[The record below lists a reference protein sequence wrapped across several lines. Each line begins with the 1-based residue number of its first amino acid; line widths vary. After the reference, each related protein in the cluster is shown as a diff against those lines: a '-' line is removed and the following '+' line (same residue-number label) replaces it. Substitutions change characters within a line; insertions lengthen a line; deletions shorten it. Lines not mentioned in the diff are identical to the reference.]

1 MKRNT
6 PGNDGTDRRTSS
18 TPDTGSAS
26 KTTPDT
32 TITVGAPRGG
42 VTITGRSAMSQG
54 FVPGD
59 EYALRN
65 TQVQPPP
72 GGWRNLTS
80 QEVERLVKNNNY
92 AENWDSLLVTDPFDA
107 GQIRNNRF
115 FGLVRLGAVRDVVLE
130 YHDLLLPVGISN
142 SLIISCDIG
151 NDAALHNVSYIAHY
165 IVGDRTILFNLDE
178 VHTTN
183 HAKFGNGI
191 VKEGEPEEVRI
202 WLEVMNEGGDRKI
215 LPFDGMVSADAY
227 LWARYRDDRALQTRL
242 LEITQGA
249 FDPRRGYYGTIGNGS
264 VIKNSRILKDVKVGE
279 GCYIKGAN
287 KLKNLTI
294 NSSLQEPSQIGEGV
308 ELVNGIIGYGCSVF
322 YGCKAVRFILG
333 NNSSLKY
340 GARLINSF
348 LGDNSTISCCEVL
361 NNLIFPAHE
370 QHHNNS
376 FLVAALVKGQS
387 NIAAGATLG
396 SNHNSRANDNE
407 IEAGRGFWPGLA
419 TSIKHS
425 SRFASFVLLAKA
437 DYPAELN
444 IPFPFAL
451 VSNNVSR
458 DRLEIAPAFWW
469 RHNMYALQR
478 NGWKVRHRDRRL
490 SPGQI
495 IEFDVLAPDTTGEI
509 CQALKILEPWKDA
522 EGPVEIARE
531 GMSGE
536 GPCYE
541 RSRRPVVV
549 HNPAA
554 ACQAYREMLL
564 TWAVTT
570 LVPQVEELLQQ
581 GRSREDIPRRLNA
594 MAGEAVGEWVNL
606 GGQLVPEEEVRRLR
620 RDITRGTL
628 ADWESIHGR
637 YRELQDRYEALKR
650 SHAAAVLRFW
660 GGQEEID
667 SSLWTR
673 ACGEAI
679 GLQEMIAERVYLS
692 RRKDDQNP
700 FRRATYRCAEEM
712 YAVVGAAEENPF
724 VVQIREETKEMAR
737 RIAGVS

>member
-1 MKRNT
+1 MKIT
-6 PGNDGTDRRTSS
+6 ERT
-18 TPDTGSAS
+18 
-26 KTTPDT
+26 
-32 TITVGAPRGG
+32 
-42 VTITGRSAMSQG
+42 AMRQG

-92 AENWDSLLVTDPFDA
+92 AENWDTLLVADPFDA

-130 YHDLLLPVGISN
+130 YHDLLLPAGISN

-183 HAKFGNGI
+183 YAKFGNGI
-191 VKEGEPEEVRI
+191 VKDGEAEDVRI

-215 LPFDGMVSADAY
+215 LPFDGMLSADAY
-227 LWARYRDDRALQTRL
+227 LWARYRDDRALQQRL
-242 LEITQGA
+242 VEITQKS
-249 FDPRRGYYGTIGNGS
+249 FDSRRGYYGTIGNGS
-264 VIKNSRILKDVKVGE
+264 VIKNSRILKDVKVGD

-333 NNSSLKY
+333 NNSGLKY

-376 FLVAALVKGQS
+376 FLVAAVVKGQS

-419 TSIKHS
+419 TSLKHS

-490 SPGQI
+490 SPGQA
-495 IEFDVLAPDTTGEI
+495 IEFDVLAPDTTEEI
-509 CQALKILEPWKDA
+509 CQALTILEPWKDA
-522 EGPVEIARE
+522 EGPVEISRE
-531 GMSGE
+531 GLSGE
-536 GPCYE
+536 SFGYE

-549 HNPAA
+549 HNPAG
-554 ACQAYREMLL
+554 ACQAYREMLV
-564 TWAVTT
+564 TYAVTT
-570 LVPQVEELLQQ
+570 LLPLAEELLQQ
-581 GRSREDIPRRLNA
+581 GLPR
-594 MAGEAVGEWVNL
+594 GGVPEALDAAAEGAAREWVNL
-606 GGQLVPEEEVRRLR
+606 GGQLVPEDEVKRLR
-620 RDITRGTL
+620 QDIGQGIL
-628 ADWESIHGR
+628 ADWDSIHQR
-637 YRELQDRYEALKR
+637 YQDLWNRYEAQKR
-650 SHAAAVLRFW
+650 SHAAELLRFW
-660 GGQEEID
+660 GGQERID
-667 SSLWTR
+667 EPLWAR
-673 ACGEAI
+673 ACREAI
-679 GLQEMIAERVYLS
+679 ALQEMIAERVYLS
-692 RRKDDQNP
+692 RQKDDLNP

-712 YAVVGAAEENPF
+712 YAVVGSAGENSF
-724 VVQIREETKEMAR
+724 VLQVQADTKELAR
-737 RIAGVS
+737 RIAGVG